1 MIVVLG
7 ICHYCAEY
15 TPLVK
20 QEEFKK
26 RLVYKCFHCHSQ
38 YEQMVN
44 GKIIFQLINNP
55 DEIKKHSKKII
66 DKLKKMQEEEEL
78 DVEFDPE

>member
-1 MIVVLG
+1 MKVVLG
-7 ICHYCAEY
+7 ICHHCAEY

-20 QEEFKK
+20 QEEFKE
-26 RLVYKCFHCHSQ
+26 RLVYQCFHCHSQ

-44 GKIIFQLINNP
+44 GKILFQLVDHL
-55 DEIKKHSKKII
+55 DELKTNSKKII
-66 DKLKKMQEEEEL
+66 DKLKQMQEEEEL